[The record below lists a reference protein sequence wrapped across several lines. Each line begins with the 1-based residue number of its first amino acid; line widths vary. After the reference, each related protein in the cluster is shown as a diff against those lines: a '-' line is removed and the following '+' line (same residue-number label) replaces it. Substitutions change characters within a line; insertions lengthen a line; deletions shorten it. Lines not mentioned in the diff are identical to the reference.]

1 MTSDSKAMAAFGN
14 HATAIVYPNY
24 RNGIPY
30 RLTQFFHYDPDVKD
44 WYVYGVGRV
53 TPNAAQVVPDTATRF
68 YSFTGAMLSTG
79 DSPAA

>member
-1 MTSDSKAMAAFGN
+1 MSAAVPQPGRCEL
-14 HATAIVYPNY
+14 VYPNY